1 MKFNIKKTKT
11 KVDAWLDHAITRRD
25 YVNMFGACLG
35 VYTLSAAAVLI
46 WYKVSEAK
54 AEKLYQEEKEKMD
67 YTNDEEVDI

>member
-11 KVDAWLDHAITRRD
+11 EVDAWLDHAITRRD

-35 VYTLSAAAVLI
+35 AYALSAAAVMI

-67 YTNDEEVDI
+67 YTNNEEVDI